1 MLTGID
7 VSDWQSAVD
16 WAAHTRAGV
25 AFAFAR
31 ASEGAAV
38 TDRRFAVEWAA
49 MREHGLVRGAYHVAR
64 PDADPA
70 AQAGHFLGVVA
81 AAGGAARGDLLALVV
96 DRAGGVEPAGVSAFA
111 LEWCR
116 AVERECGVR
125 PFVHTHAAF
134 AKEGNCAGLG
144 GHPLWISSPGRPPGD
159 PEVPA
164 PWREW
169 RIHQYAHSP
178 VDLNVFAGTTDD
190 LTALGLR
197 HR

>member
-1 MLTGID
+1 MLRGID

-16 WAAHTRAGV
+16 WAARAGEGV
-25 AFAFAR
+25 AFGFAR
-31 ASEGAAV
+31 ASEGDAV
-38 TDRRFAVEWAA
+38 TDRRFAGHWAA

-64 PDADPA
+64 PDTDPA
-70 AQAGHFLGVVA
+70 AQARRFLGVVV
-81 AAGGAARGDLLALVV
+81 AGGSAQGDLLALVL
-96 DRAGGVEPAGVSAFA
+96 DRARGVEPAGVSAFA

-125 PFVHTHAAF
+125 PFVHTFAAF
-134 AKEGNCAGLG
+134 AREGNCAGLG
-144 GHPLWISSPGRPPGD
+144 GHPLWISSPGRPQGD

-178 VDLNVFAGTTDD
+178 LDLNVFAGTRGD